1 MATVNTYGGAATTA
15 AKLTSR
21 IPLIIAELDD
31 TMLEGVL
38 EVAHRIAEG
47 AKQRVPDAPPMNEG
61 LVEAIHVETG
71 ADLVKSSE
79 IGFGSDAQTYTAE
92 ELAGNAVAVVA
103 GDSEH
108 FYGHFLENGTSRT
121 PPRPFLIPAF
131 EAERD
136 SLEEIIGQRMEDI

>member
-21 IPLIIAELDD
+21 IPLIIADLDE

-38 EVAHRIAEG
+38 EVAERIAEG
-47 AKQRVPDAPPMNEG
+47 ARQRVPDAPPMNEG

-71 ADLVKSSE
+71 ADLVKASE
-79 IGFGSDAQTYTAE
+79 VGFGADVQTAE
-92 ELAGNAVAVVA
+92 DLAGNAVAVVA

>member
-1 MATVNTYGGAATTA
+1 MAASVKTYGGAATTA

-21 IPLIIAELDD
+21 IPLIIASLDD
-31 TMLEGVL
+31 TMLEGIL
-38 EVAHRIAEG
+38 EVADRIAEG
-47 AKQRVPDAPPMNEG
+47 ARQRVADAPPYGEG
-61 LVEAIHVETG
+61 LIEAIHVETG

-79 IGFGSDAQTYTAE
+79 IGFGAVQEAE
-92 ELAGNAVAVVA
+92 DLAGNAVAVVA

-121 PPRPFLIPAF
+121 PPRPFLIPAY

-136 SLEEIIGQRMEDI
+136 SLEAVIGEKLEDI